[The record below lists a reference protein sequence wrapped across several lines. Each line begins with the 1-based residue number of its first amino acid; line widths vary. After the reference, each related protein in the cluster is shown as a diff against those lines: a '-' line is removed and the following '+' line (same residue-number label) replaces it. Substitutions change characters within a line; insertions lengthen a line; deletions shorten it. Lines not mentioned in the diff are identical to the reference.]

1 MLDIY
6 KNKQLTVGF
15 FLFMHTKS
23 SDSFL
28 LHTHSCSNIHYDKHS
43 KTVNSRILLCKE
55 GYNVVNGPKGLVMM

>member
-1 MLDIY
+1 
-6 KNKQLTVGF
+6 
-15 FLFMHTKS
+15 MHTKS

-43 KTVNSRILLCKE
+43 KTVNSRILICKE